1 MPALP
6 ATAHSQSQRVKK
18 MFLVKTEEATE
29 RILDIHTLSHVRFF
43 ILQRWS
49 KSAMRNRMMSSG

>member
-1 MPALP
+1 MPALS

-18 MFLVKTEEATE
+18 MFLVKTGEATE

-43 ILQRWS
+43 IPQRWS
-49 KSAMRNRMMSSG
+49 KSAMRNRMMNSG